1 MTQTVFH
8 RARWICPVNRPPIE
22 GGMVAVTGSTITG
35 AGTKN
40 DLKEADGSSVVDHGD
55 VAILPAFTNAH
66 THLELSLLE
75 NRTTTGGSFVDW
87 LRSLLCERDKLN
99 HKDFNHAIACGLDI
113 CRKNGTGLIA
123 DISNT
128 GRSADHLNKTLTK
141 SVLFLE
147 AIGLDPEKLPV
158 CLAEFHALYDRL
170 KIKHP
175 FTGVAAHSPYTVSPE
190 LFSEIHALSAKG
202 FPILSVHVAESDN
215 ESEFLAGKG
224 PLYDLM
230 RERNF
235 RDGDWTPPMKSPV
248 QYMDMLG
255 LLTRDTL
262 CVHLVQVSDSD
273 IELLSQRRPRICLCP
288 RSNQKLRVG
297 TPPVEKLFR
306 KGLPIALGTDSLASN
321 DDLSILKEM
330 ARIREIAPVVSPDE
344 IIRMGTING
353 ATALNMEKQ
362 LGSIEEG
369 KEASLISL
377 SVTSSSSGTLYDEI
391 VCDGYRKEIKWINQP
406 Q

>member
-1 MTQTVFH
+1 M
-8 RARWICPVNRPPIE
+8 
-22 GGMVAVTGSTITG
+22 
-35 AGTKN
+35 
-40 DLKEADGSSVVDHGD
+40 
-55 VAILPAFTNAH
+55 
-66 THLELSLLE
+66 
-75 NRTTTGGSFVDW
+75 
-87 LRSLLCERDKLN
+87 
-99 HKDFNHAIACGLDI
+99 
-113 CRKNGTGLIA
+113 
-123 DISNT
+123 
-128 GRSADHLNKTLTK
+128 
-141 SVLFLE
+141 
-147 AIGLDPEKLPV
+147 
-158 CLAEFHALYDRL
+158 
-170 KIKHP
+170 
-175 FTGVAAHSPYTVSPE
+175 
-190 LFSEIHALSAKG
+190 
-202 FPILSVHVAESDN
+202 HVAESDN

-273 IELLSQRRPRICLCP
+273 IELLAQRRPRICLCP
-288 RSNQKLRVG
+288 RSNQKLQVG
-297 TPPVEKLFR
+297 NPPVEKLFR
-306 KGLPIALGTDSLASN
+306 EGLPIALGTDSLASN

-353 ATALNMEKQ
+353 AAALNMEKQ

-377 SVTSSSSGTLYDEI
+377 SVTSSSSGTLYEEI